1 MNTDHNNR
9 IPHKFNQNLCKTM
22 FCINLFH
29 FTKCGQIC
37 DIFSVGAKSTAE
49 PRNSNDLL
57 MANNSAPCAFFIRS
71 TRTPQQNG
79 LKCPFSMVACSGKG
93 FALCCVPLVAVFEP
107 VTRYRPSLETL
118 RGNSLNLTNGVHAMK
133 QFIFAAIRRTDL
145 TNHIVKIRINANT
158 EQEARK
164 PLARE
169 FVLVLAGRINPKNHR
184 AFNQS
189 LQTLANKA
197 SIAGTTTFNGNRNR
211 YSSGIFLPQIHTN
224 YTAHNGATCSF
235 IEFAVRATRRN
246 KALRTNNADCLKA
259 VVEPLPHPFKAV
271 SFNHKLTRT
280 FKMKTPQKPT
290 ALYATYSPF
299 FTLPTQGGAQ

>member
-1 MNTDHNNR
+1 MNTDHNNI
-9 IPHKFNQNLCKTM
+9 IPHKLNQNLYKTM

-37 DIFSVGAKSTAE
+37 DIFRVGEKSTAE
-49 PRNSNDLL
+49 PENSNDLL

-93 FALCCVPLVAVFEP
+93 FALCCVPLVAVSQP
-107 VTRYRPSLETL
+107 VTRYRPNPEKF

-169 FVLVLAGRINPKNHR
+169 FILVLAGRINPKNHR
-184 AFNQS
+184 AFNQG

-290 ALYATYSPF
+290 ALCATYSPF
-299 FTLPTQGGAQ
+299 FALPTQGGAQ

>member
-1 MNTDHNNR
+1 
-9 IPHKFNQNLCKTM
+9 
-22 FCINLFH
+22 
-29 FTKCGQIC
+29 
-37 DIFSVGAKSTAE
+37 
-49 PRNSNDLL
+49 
-57 MANNSAPCAFFIRS
+57 
-71 TRTPQQNG
+71 
-79 LKCPFSMVACSGKG
+79 
-93 FALCCVPLVAVFEP
+93 
-107 VTRYRPSLETL
+107 
-118 RGNSLNLTNGVHAMK
+118 MK